1 MDDACHCGRMKFRRL
16 PLVMLAFTFACG
28 SVASVTPDAGTQPD
42 AAPANDAT
50 ADVVTSPDAGVAPV
64 EPMNT
69 ARSLFGAVSGTD
81 GRARV
86 FGGLT
91 TVGLTSSVEAY
102 DAKAN
107 AWTEGANGKV
117 GRYAHTVAQDT
128 NGDVYV
134 LGGTSNGKTPIGT
147 VEIYSATKDA
157 WTSAPDLPTPRL
169 GLAAAT
175 AKDGRVFAIGGGV
188 PGAASNVVEV
198 YTPGTKTWAVGPSM
212 PTARLSLQA
221 VTGADGLIYAIGGRD
236 DDATPLAVVEVLD
249 PVKGEWT
256 TAPPLKDARYWFAAT
271 RMSDGRIAVLGG
283 IGATGFLDGVE
294 ALDAKGWSALSPLPE
309 KRAWLAAAVASDGR
323 LLALGGSI
331 ATIAQQPPPV
341 ASVLAYDAKANV
353 WSK

>member
-1 MDDACHCGRMKFRRL
+1 MKFRRL
-16 PLVMLAFTFACG
+16 PVKLVALHATALVAFTFACG
-28 SVASVTPDAGTQPD
+28 SVAAGPPDAGPQPD
-42 AAPANDAT
+42 AAPASDSG
-50 ADVVTSPDAGVAPV
+50 ADVVTPLDAGVVPAP
-64 EPMNT
+64 PMNT
-69 ARSLFGAVSGTD
+69 ARSLFGAVSGSD
-81 GRARV
+81 GRVRV

-107 AWTEGANGKV
+107 AWTDGANGKV
-117 GRYAHTVAQDT
+117 GRYAHTVAQSS

-134 LGGTSNGKTPIGT
+134 IGGTSNGKTPIGT
-147 VEIYSATKDA
+147 VEIYSEAQDS

-175 AKDGRVFAIGGGV
+175 AKDGRIFAIGGGV

-198 YTPGTKTWAVGPSM
+198 YTPGTKTWAAGPSM

-256 TAPPLKDARYWFAAT
+256 SAPPLKEARYWFAAT
-271 RMSDGRIAVLGG
+271 RMNDGRIAVLGG
-283 IGATGFLDGVE
+283 IGENGFLDGVE
-294 ALDAKGWSALSPLPE
+294 ALDAKGWSPLSPLPE

-323 LLALGGSI
+323 LLAVGGSI
-331 ATIAQQPPPV
+331 ATIAGQPPPV
-341 ASVLAYDAKANV
+341 ASVLAYDAKANA